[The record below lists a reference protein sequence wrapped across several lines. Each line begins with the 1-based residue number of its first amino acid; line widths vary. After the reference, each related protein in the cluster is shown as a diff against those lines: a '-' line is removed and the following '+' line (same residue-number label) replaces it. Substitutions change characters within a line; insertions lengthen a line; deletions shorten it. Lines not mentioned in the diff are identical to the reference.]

1 MYFANPLGL
10 IGLFALPV
18 IAFIHLYQRRY
29 PPLYVGGLFLWASE
43 IPVQMPGRRR
53 DRLPVTK
60 TLIIELVAALILSL
74 VLADP
79 RFGEWDRATH
89 LVAILDHSASMQGQ
103 AAGEPS
109 FRAAALQEL
118 EQRFAKLPRQS
129 AVTLIRTGS
138 TPVTLIRRGTLEAA
152 RKVLA
157 TWQPSA
163 PRHRFDA
170 AWEELGE
177 QLVEE
182 SGTILFLT
190 DQLPELSRIPKSL
203 EIVSVGRKLDNVAF
217 DAARWTF
224 DSSTGTG
231 MIFVRIQ
238 NYGRNVAECVLVAT
252 ARGQEVLKKPLA
264 IAAEQAQAIELP
276 VPGGLGTLTLSIQ
289 KTVDGSWFDNQIQLV
304 EPKVRFVAVTVQLP
318 QGDTQHQ
325 IQRVLKITPD
335 VRLTGLAEAQLVI
348 GTAEVL
354 PASNPSLWWLGI
366 GPVSTVA
373 ADRNVA
379 KDLIGPYL
387 IDKRHP
393 LTEGVV
399 LGGVVWGGVQPIP
412 YDAIPIISAGQT
424 PLLGQLRGTQT
435 TGFVLN
441 IDLARS
447 NIAESPDWPVLI
459 DNLIEQRRDAL
470 PGLRRWNYRV
480 GEVVGFRL
488 FEGSDPTPTEPLT
501 LVSATGT
508 RKIPRESM
516 VEIGDLQDPGIYELK
531 AGEISAGKLAINF
544 FDPAE
549 SDLRS
554 LTPGRH
560 NPKIKVADSGIT
572 LDNPYTWA
580 IWIGTIL
587 ILVLLFA
594 DWFVLRPRSE
604 PVFRS
609 LS

>member
-1 MYFANPLGL
+1 MYFANPWGL
-10 IGLFALPV
+10 LGLFALPA

-43 IPVQMPGRRR
+43 TQVRMPGRRR
-53 DRLPVTK
+53 DRLPVTN
-60 TLIIELVAALILSL
+60 TLIIELIAALILSL

-79 RFGEWDRATH
+79 RFGEWDKATH

-103 AAGEPS
+103 ADGQPS
-109 FRAAALQEL
+109 FRDSAIQEL
-118 EQRFAKLPRQS
+118 EQRFSKLPRQS

-152 RKVLA
+152 REVLK
-157 TWQPSA
+157 TWQPTA
-163 PRHRFDA
+163 PQHRVDT

-182 SGTILFLT
+182 SGSILFLT
-190 DQLPELSRIPKSL
+190 DQLPEPNKIPKNL

-217 DAARWTF
+217 DASRWTF
-224 DSSTGTG
+224 DSSTGKGTV
-231 MIFVRIQ
+231 FVRIQ
-238 NYGRNVAECVLVAT
+238 NYGRSAAECVLVAI
-252 ARGQEVLKKPLA
+252 AKGNEVLKKPLV
-264 IAAEQAQAIELP
+264 IAAEKAQAVELP
-276 VPGGLGTLTLSIQ
+276 VPGGLGTLTLSVQ
-289 KTVDGSWFDNQIQLV
+289 KKGDGSQFDNRIQLV
-304 EPKVRFVAVTVQLP
+304 EPKVRSVKLTVQLP
-318 QGDTQHQ
+318 KGDTQRE

-335 VRLTGLAEAQLVI
+335 VSLTGLADAQLII
-348 GTAEVL
+348 GPAGSL
-354 PASNPSLWWLGI
+354 PESKPSLWWFGI
-366 GPVSTVA
+366 GPVSA
-373 ADRNVA
+373 AEADRNAA

-399 LGGVVWGGVQPIP
+399 LGGVVWGGVQPIK

-424 PLLGQLRGTQT
+424 PLLAQLRGTQT

-447 NIAESPDWPVLI
+447 NIVESPDWPVLI

-480 GEVVGFRL
+480 GEVVRFRL
-488 FEGSDPTPTEPLT
+488 FEGADPAPTEPLT
-501 LVSATGT
+501 LVSTAGT
-508 RKIPRESM
+508 RKIPRESI
-516 VEIGDLQDPGIYELK
+516 VEIGDLQEPGLYELK
-531 AGEISAGKLAINF
+531 SGEKTAGQFAINF

-549 SDLRS
+549 SDLRN
-554 LTPGRH
+554 LAPGRH
-560 NPKIKVADSGIT
+560 APKITETDSGIT

-587 ILVLLFA
+587 VLGLLFA
-594 DWFVLRPRSE
+594 DWFVLRPR
-604 PVFRS
+604 PVN
-609 LS
+609 

>member
-1 MYFANPLGL
+1 MYFANPWGL
-10 IGLFALPV
+10 LGLFALPA

-43 IPVQMPGRRR
+43 TQVRMPGRRR
-53 DRLPVTK
+53 DRLPVTN
-60 TLIIELVAALILSL
+60 TLIIELIAALILSL

-79 RFGEWDRATH
+79 RFGEWDQATH

-103 AAGEPS
+103 ADGEPS
-109 FRAAALQEL
+109 FRDSAIQEL
-118 EQRFAKLPRQS
+118 EQRFSKLPRQS

-152 RKVLA
+152 REVLK
-157 TWQPSA
+157 TWQPTA
-163 PRHRFDA
+163 PQHRVDT

-182 SGTILFLT
+182 SGSILFLT
-190 DQLPELSRIPKSL
+190 DQLPEPSKIPKNL

-217 DAARWTF
+217 DASRWTF
-224 DSSTGTG
+224 DSSTGKGTV
-231 MIFVRIQ
+231 FVRVQ
-238 NYGRNVAECVLVAT
+238 NYGRSAAECVLVAI
-252 ARGQEVLKKPLA
+252 AKGNEVLKKPLV
-264 IAAEQAQAIELP
+264 IAAEKAQAVELP
-276 VPGGLGTLTLSIQ
+276 VPGGLGTLTLSLQ
-289 KTVDGSWFDNQIQLV
+289 KKGDGSQFDNRIQLV
-304 EPKVRFVAVTVQLP
+304 EPKVRSVKLTVQLP
-318 QGDTQHQ
+318 KGDTQRE

-335 VRLTGLAEAQLVI
+335 VSLTGLADAQLII
-348 GTAEVL
+348 GPAGSL
-354 PASNPSLWWLGI
+354 PESKPSLWWFGI
-366 GPVSTVA
+366 GPVSA
-373 ADRNVA
+373 AEADRNAA

-399 LGGVVWGGVQPIP
+399 LGGVVWGGVQPIK

-424 PLLGQLRGTQT
+424 PLLAQLRGTQT

-447 NIAESPDWPVLI
+447 NIVESPDWPVLI

-480 GEVVGFRL
+480 GEVVRFRL
-488 FEGSDPTPTEPLT
+488 FEGADPAPTEPLT
-501 LVSATGT
+501 LVSTAGT
-508 RKIPRESM
+508 RKIPRESI
-516 VEIGDLQDPGIYELK
+516 VEIGDLQEPGLYELK
-531 AGEISAGKLAINF
+531 SGEKSAGQFAINF

-549 SDLRS
+549 SDLRN
-554 LTPGRH
+554 LAPGRH
-560 NPKIKVADSGIT
+560 TPKITEADSGIT

-587 ILVLLFA
+587 VLGLLFA
-594 DWFVLRPRSE
+594 DWFVLRPR
-604 PVFRS
+604 PVN
-609 LS
+609 

>member
-1 MYFANPLGL
+1 MYFANPWGL
-10 IGLFALPV
+10 LGLFALPA

-43 IPVQMPGRRR
+43 TQVRMPGRRR
-53 DRLPVTK
+53 DRLPVTN
-60 TLIIELVAALILSL
+60 TLIIELIAALILSL

-79 RFGEWDRATH
+79 RFGEWDKATH

-103 AAGEPS
+103 ADGEPS
-109 FRAAALQEL
+109 FRDSAIQEL
-118 EQRFAKLPRQS
+118 EQRFSKLPRQS

-152 RKVLA
+152 REVLK
-157 TWQPSA
+157 TWQPTA
-163 PRHRFDA
+163 PQHRVDT

-182 SGTILFLT
+182 SGSILFLT
-190 DQLPELSRIPKSL
+190 DQLPEPSKIPKNL

-217 DAARWTF
+217 DASRWTF
-224 DSSTGTG
+224 DSSTGKGTV
-231 MIFVRIQ
+231 FVRVQ
-238 NYGRNVAECVLVAT
+238 NYGRSAAECVLVAI
-252 ARGQEVLKKPLA
+252 AKGNEVLKKPLV
-264 IAAEQAQAIELP
+264 IAAEKAQAVELP
-276 VPGGLGTLTLSIQ
+276 VPGGLGTLTLSLQ
-289 KTVDGSWFDNQIQLV
+289 KKGDGSQFDNRIQLV
-304 EPKVRFVAVTVQLP
+304 EPKVRSVKLTVQLP
-318 QGDTQHQ
+318 KGDTQRE

-335 VRLTGLAEAQLVI
+335 VSLTGLADAQLII
-348 GTAEVL
+348 GPAGSL
-354 PASNPSLWWLGI
+354 PESKPSLWWFGI
-366 GPVSTVA
+366 GPVSA
-373 ADRNVA
+373 AEADRNAA

-399 LGGVVWGGVQPIP
+399 LGGVVWGGVQPIK

-424 PLLGQLRGTQT
+424 PLLAQLRGTQT

-447 NIAESPDWPVLI
+447 NIVESPDWPVLI

-480 GEVVGFRL
+480 GEVVRFRL
-488 FEGSDPTPTEPLT
+488 FEGADPAPTEPLT
-501 LVSATGT
+501 LVSTAGT
-508 RKIPRESM
+508 RKIPRESI
-516 VEIGDLQDPGIYELK
+516 VEIGDLQEPGLYELK
-531 AGEISAGKLAINF
+531 SGEKSAGQFAINF

-549 SDLRS
+549 SDLRN
-554 LTPGRH
+554 LAPGRH
-560 NPKIKVADSGIT
+560 TPKITEADSGIT

-587 ILVLLFA
+587 VLGLLFA
-594 DWFVLRPRSE
+594 DWFVLRPR
-604 PVFRS
+604 PVN
-609 LS
+609 